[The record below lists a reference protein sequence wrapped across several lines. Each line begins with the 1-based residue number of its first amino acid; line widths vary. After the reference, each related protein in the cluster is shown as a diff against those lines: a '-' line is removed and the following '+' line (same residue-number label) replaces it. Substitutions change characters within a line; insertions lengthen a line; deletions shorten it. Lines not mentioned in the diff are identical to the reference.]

1 MPLVINKIFIGQKI
15 CGFFTNGQFLNAG
28 PFFDPDFTN
37 LLIQQTPKPEA
48 QFPCAC
54 AITSPSFE
62 HSSAVTQI
70 PVIAGVESVV
80 HSALGNVTTENKE
93 NASKKKTQMLIRF
106 ILTHYS
112 PQAVSM

>member
-1 MPLVINKIFIGQKI
+1 MWIFYERPIFERKR
-15 CGFFTNGQFLNAG
+15 
-28 PFFDPDFTN
+28 PFFDQVFFTN

-70 PVIAGVESVV
+70 PVMAGVVSVV

-112 PQAVSM
+112 LQAVSM